1 MMILSPATAPAL
13 LTAAASSLATLHQA
27 RELLVAR
34 AMSVLGLWALLNMLV
49 SGYRVARLEP
59 RSEAYHFHLMNAG
72 WGLVN
77 AVLAAAGIV
86 GTHPGQTTGLTLA
99 GLLADQL
106 HLETLLLFNAG
117 LDVAYLVTGSWLR
130 ASALAPDARRPER
143 LAGFGRS
150 LWVQGGFLLLFD
162 VGLWLAVHRF
172 LGPLLALVH

>member
-1 MMILSPATAPAL
+1 MAFLPAAPAHL
-13 LTAAASSLATLHQA
+13 MAATMSPLVAWHQA

-34 AMSVLGLWALLNMLV
+34 GMSVLGLWALLNILV

-59 RSEAYHFHLMNAG
+59 RAEAYHFHFMNAG

-77 AVLAAAGIV
+77 AVLAAAGII

-130 ASALAPDARRPER
+130 AWALAPGARRPER

-150 LWVQGGFLLLFD
+150 LWVQGGFLVLFD
-162 VGLWLAVHRF
+162 VGLWLAVHQS
-172 LGPLLALVH
+172 LAPLLALVP